1 MSPATPILAMIALGL
16 AGMGYLGG
24 WTWWNI
30 GGIVL
35 MVFCMFGGGL
45 GGETKTVSDTAP
57 GQINSPEAIAARE
70 REHQAR
76 SAEFRRRQAG
86 EEQSR
91 ENFLNEHDIWQRS
104 HNYLNQAIN
113 ETHKKRRKGF
123 SKDEWEVI
131 EQAADYTARRDHE
144 REGRRK

>member
-1 MSPATPILAMIALGL
+1 MSPATPILAMIVLGL

-35 MVFCMFGGGL
+35 MVLCMFGGGFSR
-45 GGETKTVSDTAP
+45 ETEDVSDTAS

-76 SAEFRRRQAG
+76 SAEFQQRQARG
-86 EEQSR
+86 QQNR
-91 ENFLNEHDIWQRS
+91 ENFLDEHDIWNRS
-104 HNYLNQAIN
+104 MAYKYKAIN
-113 ETHKKRRKGF
+113 ESRAKRGAGF
-123 SKDEWEVI
+123 NDDEWPVI
-131 EQAADYTARRDHE
+131 KQAADWTARRDHE
-144 REGRRK
+144 REGRHK